1 MLGRALLKTLRYV
14 LKEVKT
20 LTGGPLGPMM
30 DRPGSPGAP
39 WGQKHKGEKMR
50 QAHM

>member
-1 MLGRALLKTLRYV
+1 MQ
-14 LKEVKT
+14 T

-39 WGQKHKGEKMR
+39 FGQIEREEERR
-50 QAHM
+50 QIR